1 VVLVVGLVLALARVL
16 DHGLL
21 LSWLLQQDVTVV
33 GSHVLEHE
41 VEVLL
46 DSSAVIQGMNPH
58 AFVVWVVE
66 GLRQSRCSPLP
77 RPHPTRLCCFQGV
90 IARRLV
96 GAHAPLLENDVW
108 GADNR
113 HSS

>member
-1 VVLVVGLVLALARVL
+1 MVPVVELVRLLR
-16 DHGLL
+16 HGPP
-21 LSWLLQQDVTVV
+21 LSWLLQPDVTVV

-46 DSSAVIQGMNPH
+46 DSSVVIRDMSPH
-58 AFVVWVVE
+58 APVMWVGE
-66 GLRQSRCSPLP
+66 GLRQSRCNLLP
-77 RPHPTRLCCFQGV
+77 RPHPTRLCCFLDV
-90 IARRLV
+90 IVRTLV

-108 GADNR
+108 DAGNR